1 MITPGGMTTGGMTPV
16 GLMPSP
22 ASFGAPLS
30 RHHESHA
37 RVTAPWDGR
46 LDGRLQSSGGLG
58 GGGPGEHRLGA
69 IPEGDH
75 SDEIRLKATLSEP
88 RYAEPVVRDANPN
101 PIPNP
106 DPNPNPNTKPNLN
119 PEQVRGATR
128 EAELSRMLEWEPNPN
143 PNPNP
148 LTLTLTP

>member
-1 MITPGGMTTGGMTPV
+1 MGMV
-16 GLMPSP
+16 PSP
-22 ASFGAPLS
+22 AGFGAPLS

-88 RYAEPVVRDANPN
+88 RYAEPVVRGAN
-101 PIPNP
+101 
-106 DPNPNPNTKPNLN
+106 
-119 PEQVRGATR
+119 
-128 EAELSRMLEWEPNPN
+128 PNPN
-143 PNPNP
+143 PNPNLVRGARELLALQSALVAP
-148 LTLTLTP
+148 G